1 MRYRKGDIMFDLKNV
16 DRKVLDYET
25 GLGRFM
31 GKETLFVKF
40 LMKFVDDK
48 SFQSLKEQIE
58 NGECEEAFKAAHTLK
73 GVADNLAFDEL
84 AMVAGDITEA
94 LRAQKLE
101 EAIKQLPVLEEAYK
115 KVQELLV
122 KIKGEE

>member
-73 GVADNLAFDEL
+73 GVAANL
-84 AMVAGDITEA
+84 AGDITEA

>member
-1 MRYRKGDIMFDLKNV
+1 MQFRKGDSMFDLKSV
-16 DRKVLDYET
+16 DRTVLDYET

-31 GKETLFVKF
+31 GKEALFVKF

-48 SFQSLKEQIE
+48 SFQNLKEQIE

-73 GVADNLAFDEL
+73 GVAANLAFDEL
-84 AMVAGDITEA
+84 AKVAGDITEE
-94 LRAQKLE
+94 LRAQRLE
-101 EAIKQLPVLEEAYK
+101 EAVKQLPVLEEAYK